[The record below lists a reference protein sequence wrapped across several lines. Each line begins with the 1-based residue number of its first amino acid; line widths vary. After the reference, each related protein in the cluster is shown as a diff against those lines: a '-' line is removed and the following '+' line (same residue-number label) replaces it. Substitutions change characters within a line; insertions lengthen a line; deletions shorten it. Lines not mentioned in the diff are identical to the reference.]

1 MEAWHSAVT
10 SSLVVG
16 FVISIVCVLVFEICD
31 CASKMQNPN
40 STWKRTYAD
49 AFETRTAR
57 RVGRRP
63 SAHESIQR
71 IQQLSQ

>member
-1 MEAWHSAVT
+1 MQAWPSAVT
-10 SSLVVG
+10 SSFVVG
-16 FVISIVCVLVFEICD
+16 FVISIVFVLVFDRCD
-31 CASKMQNPN
+31 CASKMQSPN
-40 STWKRTYAD
+40 STLKRTYAD

-63 SAHESIQR
+63 PAHESIQR